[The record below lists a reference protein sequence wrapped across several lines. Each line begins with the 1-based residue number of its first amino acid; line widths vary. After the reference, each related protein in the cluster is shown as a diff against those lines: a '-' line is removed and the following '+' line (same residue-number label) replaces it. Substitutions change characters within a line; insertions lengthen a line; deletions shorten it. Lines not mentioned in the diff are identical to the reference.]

1 MEYDEKELKKRMAE
15 EYDAALPNRIYFI
28 FDQFDDG
35 NVNVRILDTTK
46 EDEDSEY
53 VHMMCAGLQ
62 SVLFEETE
70 YVIDTGQA
78 KLLEEMY
85 EQEVAKE
92 QEEEKKKDSLR
103 KALKKKGN
111 NIVLFDKK
119 KLN

>member
-1 MEYDEKELKKRMAE
+1 MEYSEKELKKRMSAE
-15 EYDAALPNRIYFI
+15 YEHSLPNRVYFI

-46 EDEDSEY
+46 EDEESEQ
-53 VHMMCAGLQ
+53 VHVMCTGLQ
-62 SVLFEETE
+62 HILFEETS
-70 YVIDTGQA
+70 YVVDTGHA
-78 KLLEEMY
+78 ILLEELY

-92 QEEEKKKDSLR
+92 QEEEEKKNKMR
-103 KALKKKGN
+103 KALKKKGD

>member
-1 MEYDEKELKKRMAE
+1 MEYSEKELKKRMAE

-46 EDEDSEY
+46 EDEDSEQ

-62 SVLFEETE
+62 SILFQETE
-70 YVIDTGQA
+70 YVVDTGQSI
-78 KLLEEMY
+78 LLEEIY
-85 EQEVAKE
+85 EQEIAKE
-92 QEEEKKKDSLR
+92 QAEEKKKDSLR
-103 KALKKKGN
+103 KALKKKGD